1 MGTESKV
8 VYSGISKN
16 ICGTYLV
23 VAVVVVVVVVVVGV
37 AAVAVALAVVIAG
50 GIVASQQFSIV
61 NSSIDGR
68 GCLP

>member
-23 VAVVVVVVVVVVGV
+23 VAVVVVVVVVVGV

>member
-23 VAVVVVVVVVVVGV
+23 VAVVVVVVVVGV